1 MFTKKML
8 TVFVW
13 EFLQKIRSKGF
24 IFSMIFMPAVIIGFT
39 LIPTY
44 LADREPKRTLTIAVA
59 DETGLAARELELKL
73 SSAFMQNEGANSI
86 SIIPVLFTTYD
97 STVLAGSQLVQKGIV
112 DGFLFFDATA
122 LDKQNIPYY
131 VKGSENLI
139 AFRTLE
145 NAVNAMVMELNVKKL
160 DLTAEQIRDIT
171 QTARLK
177 MIRIGS
183 EETEMIEKYL
193 AGIILVMML
202 FFAIFNS
209 GGSFMRGISEEKNN
223 RVIEILI
230 SSVTPGELMTG
241 KILGLGSVGLTQ
253 ILIWGLLGALF
264 GGNALDFLSPFLL
277 ICFTIYFILGF
288 LMYAGLFSVVG
299 SVLSS
304 EQDIQPVQAVL
315 SMIGILPVA
324 LAILVLQDPDSL
336 LVAVLSYVPLLT
348 PTLMILRM
356 VISAPSV
363 IQIVSTMA
371 VLFFS
376 LIVTLRLA
384 SKIFHVALL
393 MHGKKPSFR
402 EIMKWVRA

>member
-59 DETGLAARELELKL
+59 DETGLAARELEFKL

-160 DLTAEQIRDIT
+160 DLTAEQIRDVT

>member
-1 MFTKKML
+1 M
-8 TVFVW
+8 
-13 EFLQKIRSKGF
+13 
-24 IFSMIFMPAVIIGFT
+24 
-39 LIPTY
+39 
-44 LADREPKRTLTIAVA
+44 
-59 DETGLAARELELKL
+59 
-73 SSAFMQNEGANSI
+73 
-86 SIIPVLFTTYD
+86 
-97 STVLAGSQLVQKGIV
+97 LAGSQLVQKGVV
-112 DGFLFFDATA
+112 DGFLLFDEASM
-122 LDKQNIPYY
+122 DKRNILYY
-131 VKGSENLI
+131 VKGTGNMT

-145 NAVNAMVMELNVKKL
+145 NVISAIIMEHHAKKL
-160 DLTAEQIRDIT
+160 NITAEHIRSIMKET
-171 QTARLK
+171 RIK

-183 EETEMIEKYL
+183 EDTEMIEKYL

-241 KILGLGSVGLTQ
+241 KILGLGCVGLTQ
-253 ILIWGLLGALF
+253 IFIWGLLGAVF
-264 GGNALDFLSPFLL
+264 GGHALNFLSPFLL
-277 ICFTIYFILGF
+277 VCFAVYFIFGF
-288 LMYAGLFSVVG
+288 LMYAGVFSVVG

-356 VISAPSV
+356 VISMPSI
-363 IQIVSTMA
+363 IQIVSTMT

-376 LIVTLRLA
+376 LIVTLHLA

-393 MHGKKPSFR
+393 MHGKKPSYR
-402 EIMKWVRA
+402 EIMKWIRV

>member
-59 DETGLAARELELKL
+59 DETGLAARELEFKL

-253 ILIWGLLGALF
+253 ILIWGLLGTLL

>member
-59 DETGLAARELELKL
+59 DETGLAARELEFKL

-97 STVLAGSQLVQKGIV
+97 STILAGSQLVQKGIV

-160 DLTAEQIRDIT
+160 DLTAEQIRDVT

-253 ILIWGLLGALF
+253 ILIWGLLGMLL

>member
-1 MFTKKML
+1 ML

-59 DETGLAARELELKL
+59 DETGLAARELEFKL

-253 ILIWGLLGALF
+253 ILIWGLLGMLL

-384 SKIFHVALL
+384 SKIFQVALL

-402 EIMKWVRA
+402 EIMKWARA

>member
-1 MFTKKML
+1 ML

-59 DETGLAARELELKL
+59 DETGLAARELEFKL

-160 DLTAEQIRDIT
+160 DLTAEQIRDVT

-253 ILIWGLLGALF
+253 ILIWGLLGMLL

>member
-59 DETGLAARELELKL
+59 DETGLAARELEFKL

-253 ILIWGLLGALF
+253 ILIWGLLGMLL

>member
-86 SIIPVLFTTYD
+86 SIIPVVFTTYD
-97 STVLAGSQLVQKGIV
+97 STILAGSQLVQKGIV

-145 NAVNAMVMELNVKKL
+145 NAVNAMIMERNAKKL
-160 DLTAEQIRDIT
+160 DLTAEQIRDVT

>member
-59 DETGLAARELELKL
+59 DETGLAARELEFKL

-139 AFRTLE
+139 TFRTLE

-253 ILIWGLLGALF
+253 ILIWGLLGMLL

>member
-1 MFTKKML
+1 ML
-8 TVFVW
+8 AVFAW
-13 EFLQKIRSKGF
+13 EFIQKIKSKGF
-24 IFSMIFMPAVIIGFT
+24 IFSMIFMPAIIIGFT

-44 LADREPKRTLTIAVA
+44 LADQGTDLSLTIAVA
-59 DETGLAARELELKL
+59 DESGLAAEELEFKL
-73 SSAFMQNEGANSI
+73 AAAFSQSDDPNRVSV
-86 SIIPVLFTTYD
+86 IPFAYTSRD
-97 STVLAGSQLVQKGIV
+97 STIIAGTHLVQKGIV
-112 DGFLFFDATA
+112 DGFLLFDSSAFN
-122 LDKQNIPYY
+122 KKHIPYY
-131 VKGSENLI
+131 VKGTGNLSTY
-139 AFRTLE
+139 RTLE
-145 NAVNAMVMELNVKKL
+145 SAVNALAIEHHAKKL
-160 DLTAEQIRDIT
+160 GFTPEQIRNFT
-171 QTARLK
+171 HTAKVK
-177 MIRIGS
+177 MIQIGS
-183 EETEMIEKYL
+183 EETEVLEKYL

-241 KILGLGSVGLTQ
+241 KILGLGCVGLTQ
-253 ILIWGLLGALF
+253 IFLWGLLGLLF
-264 GGNALDFLSPFLL
+264 RGNALNFLSPLLLIGFTVYFVFGFLL
-277 ICFTIYFILGF
+277 
-288 LMYAGLFSVVG
+288 YAGIFSVIG

-336 LVAVLSYVPLLT
+336 LVAILSYVPLLT

-356 VISAPSV
+356 VISTPSI
-363 IQIVSTMA
+363 IQIISTMA
-371 VLFFS
+371 VLFIS
-376 LIVTLRLA
+376 LILTLRLA

-393 MHGKKPSFR
+393 MHGKKPSYR